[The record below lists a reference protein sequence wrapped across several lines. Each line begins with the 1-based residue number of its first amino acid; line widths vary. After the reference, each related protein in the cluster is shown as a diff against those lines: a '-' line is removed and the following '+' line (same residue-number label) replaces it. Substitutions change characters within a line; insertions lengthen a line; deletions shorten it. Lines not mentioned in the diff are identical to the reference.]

1 MSDEKETSTRNTGTK
16 TSRASILA
24 AVRRAKPAP
33 LPLPDPRE
41 PSRGKTS
48 LSSES
53 PDELVER
60 FMDAVEAAA
69 GSASMVDAAGV
80 RARVSEVYPEA
91 SLAASVDGRWDF
103 EDVRKVDASNVDVLV
118 CAGMLGVA
126 ENGAVWVPESG
137 MGLRAAPFLAQHLVL
152 VVSRTEIV
160 EDMHAAYDRIRIDED
175 GFGAFI
181 AGPSKT
187 ADIEQ
192 SLVIGAHG
200 PRSLLVLLVP

>member
-41 PSRGKTS
+41 PSRGEAP
-48 LSSES
+48 LRGDYSS
-53 PDELVER
+53 ELVEA
-60 FMDAVEAAA
+60 FKDAVEASA
-69 GSASMVDAAGV
+69 GSASMVAGSDLQ
-80 RARVSEVYPEA
+80 ARVTEAYPEA
-91 SLAASVDGRWDF
+91 GLAASVDGKWGF
-103 EDVRKVDASNVDVLV
+103 EDIRNVDAANVDVLV
-118 CAGMLGVA
+118 CAGTLGVA